1 MNKKE
6 LIQEVAIRSGLSQA
20 DVEKT
25 LNHIT
30 DTVRDSLHKEEP
42 VTLVGFGTFRVQE
55 HAARQGY
62 NPSSGQKMEIPAKK
76 IVKFKPGKALE
87 INQEKKEPAIG

>member
-6 LIQEVAIRSGLSQA
+6 LIQEVAIRSGMSQA
-20 DVEKT
+20 DVENV

-30 DTVRDSLHKEEP
+30 DTVRDSLHNEES

-55 HAARQGY
+55 RAARQGY
-62 NPSSGQKMEIPAKK
+62 NP
-76 IVKFKPGKALE
+76 
-87 INQEKKEPAIG
+87 

>member
-6 LIQEVAIRSGLSQA
+6 LIQEVAIRSGMSQA

-25 LNHIT
+25 LNHIM
-30 DTVRDSLHKEEP
+30 DTVRDSLHKEDP
-42 VTLVGFGTFRVQE
+42 VTLVGFGTFRVQK
-55 HAARQGY
+55 HAERQGY
-62 NPSSGQKMEIPAKK
+62 NPSTGQKMQIPEKK

-87 INQEKKEPAIG
+87 IK

>member
-6 LIQEVAIRSGLSQA
+6 LIQEVAIRSGMSQA
-20 DVEKT
+20 DVERV
-25 LNHIT
+25 LNHVT
-30 DTVRDSLHKEEP
+30 DTIRGSLHNEES

-55 HAARQGY
+55 RAARQGY
-62 NPSSGQKMEIPAKK
+62 NPSVGEKMQIPAKK

-87 INQEKKEPAIG
+87 IKQEKKERAV

>member
-6 LIQEVAIRSGLSQA
+6 LIQEVAIRSGMSQA
-20 DVEKT
+20 NVKKA

-30 DTVRDSLHKEEP
+30 DTVRDSLNNEES

-55 HAARQGY
+55 RAARQGY
-62 NPSSGQKMEIPAKK
+62 NPSVGQRMQIPAKK
-76 IVKFKPGKALE
+76 IVKFKPGKVLE
-87 INQEKKEPAIG
+87 IVQEKK

>member
-6 LIQEVAIRSGLSQA
+6 LIQEVAIRSGMSQA
-20 DVEKT
+20 DVEKA
-25 LNHIT
+25 LKHIIAA
-30 DTVRDSLHKEEP
+30 VGNSLRNGES

-55 HAARQGY
+55 RAARQGY
-62 NPSSGQKMEIPAKK
+62 NPSAGRKMQIPAKK

-87 INQEKKEPAIG
+87 IK

>member
-1 MNKKE
+1 MNEKE
-6 LIQEVAIRSGLSQA
+6 LIQEVAIRSGMSQA

-42 VTLVGFGTFRVQE
+42 VTLVGFGTFRVQK

-62 NPSSGQKMEIPAKK
+62 NPSTGQKMQIPAKK

-87 INQEKKEPAIG
+87 INQEKKNQL

>member
-6 LIQEVAIRSGLSQA
+6 LIQEVAIRSGVSQA

-30 DTVRDSLHKEEP
+30 DTVRDILHKEES
-42 VTLVGFGTFRVQE
+42 VILVGFGTFRVQE
-55 HAARQGY
+55 RPARQGY
-62 NPSSGQKMEIPAKK
+62 NPSVGQKMLIPAKK
-76 IVKFKPGKALE
+76 IVRFKPGKALE
-87 INQEKKEPAIG
+87 IEQEKK

>member
-6 LIQEVAIRSGLSQA
+6 LIQAAAEHSGMPQA
-20 DVEKT
+20 EVEKA
-25 LNHIT
+25 LNSILESMKQ
-30 DTVRDSLHKEEP
+30 SLNNEES

-55 HAARQGY
+55 RAARQGY
-62 NPSSGQKMEIPAKK
+62 NPSAGRKMQIPAKK

-87 INQEKKEPAIG
+87 IE

>member
-6 LIQEVAIRSGLSQA
+6 LIQEVAIRSGMSQA
-20 DVEKT
+20 DVERA

-30 DTVRDSLHKEEP
+30 DTVRDSLHNEEP
-42 VTLVGFGTFRVQE
+42 VALMGFGTFRVQE
-55 HAARQGY
+55 RAARSGY
-62 NPSSGQKMEIPAKK
+62 NPSAGQKMKIPAKK

-87 INQEKKEPAIG
+87 IKQEKR

>member
-1 MNKKE
+1 MEN
-6 LIQEVAIRSGLSQA
+6 V
-20 DVEKT
+20 

-30 DTVRDSLHKEEP
+30 DTVRDSLHNEES

-55 HAARQGY
+55 RAARQGY
-62 NPSSGQKMEIPAKK
+62 NPSAGRKMQIPAKK

-87 INQEKKEPAIG
+87 IK

>member
-6 LIQEVAIRSGLSQA
+6 LIQEAAIRSGMSQA
-20 DVEKT
+20 DVEKV
-25 LNHIT
+25 LNHIM

-42 VTLVGFGTFRVQE
+42 VTLVGFGTFQVQE
-55 HAARQGY
+55 RAARQGY
-62 NPSSGQKMEIPAKK
+62 NPSAGQKMQIPAKK

-87 INQEKKEPAIG
+87 INQEKKDRL

>member
-6 LIQEVAIRSGLSQA
+6 LIQEVAIRSGMSQA

-42 VTLVGFGTFRVQE
+42 VTLVGFGTFRVQK
-55 HAARQGY
+55 HASRQGY
-62 NPSSGQKMEIPAKK
+62 RINKK
-76 IVKFKPGKALE
+76 NEDEVFYDKDALS
-87 INQEKKEPAIG
+87 INLIK

>member
-6 LIQEVAIRSGLSQA
+6 LIQEVAIRCGMSQA
-20 DVEKT
+20 DVERV

-30 DTVRDSLHKEEP
+30 GTVRDSLHNEEP
-42 VTLVGFGTFRVQE
+42 VALMGFGTFRVQE
-55 HAARQGY
+55 RVARTGY
-62 NPSSGQKMEIPAKK
+62 NPSAGQKMQIPAKK

-87 INQEKKEPAIG
+87 I

>member
-6 LIQEVAIRSGLSQA
+6 LIQEVAIRSGMSQA
-20 DVEKT
+20 DVERV

-30 DTVRDSLHKEEP
+30 DTVRDSLHNEET
-42 VTLVGFGTFRVQE
+42 VALMGFGTFRVQE
-55 HAARQGY
+55 RAARAGY
-62 NPSSGQKMEIPAKK
+62 NPSAGQKMRIPAKK

-87 INQEKKEPAIG
+87 IKWEKK

>member
-1 MNKKE
+1 MNKKK
-6 LIQEVAIRSGLSQA
+6 LIQEVAIRSGMSQA
-20 DVEKT
+20 DVEKA

-30 DTVRDSLHKEEP
+30 DTVRDSLNNEES

-55 HAARQGY
+55 RAARQGY
-62 NPSSGQKMEIPAKK
+62 NPSVSQRMQIPAKK

-87 INQEKKEPAIG
+87 IVQEKK

>member
-6 LIQEVAIRSGLSQA
+6 LIQEVAIRSGMSQA
-20 DVEKT
+20 DVENV

-30 DTVRDSLHKEEP
+30 DTVRDCLHNEES
-42 VTLVGFGTFRVQE
+42 VTLVVFGTFRVQE
-55 HAARQGY
+55 RVARQGY
-62 NPSSGQKMEIPAKK
+62 NPSAGRKMQIPAKK

-87 INQEKKEPAIG
+87 IK

>member
-1 MNKKE
+1 MNKIE
-6 LIQEVAIRSGLSQA
+6 LIQEVAIRSGMSQA
-20 DVEKT
+20 DVEKA

-30 DTVRDSLHKEEP
+30 DTVRDSLNNEEF

-55 HAARQGY
+55 RAARQGY
-62 NPSSGQKMEIPAKK
+62 NPSVSQRMQIPAKK

-87 INQEKKEPAIG
+87 IVQEKK